1 MPELPEVETVKRVL
15 LPIVKDRTI
24 KKIEVLRKS
33 IVNNKEDEFISYY
46 TNERFLNIS
55 RIGKFLIFHLTND
68 KVLIS
73 HLRMEGKYIELLEE
87 DANTKYARVVFH
99 LDNNHKLCYD
109 DSRSFGRMI
118 INDESNYRNEKELS
132 KLGPEPFDVS
142 DVSFLV
148 NKTKRMNLP
157 IKTALLT
164 QELITGLG
172 NIYVDEV
179 LFASK
184 IHPLTPAKLIK
195 RNEWEKII
203 EESKRILNAAI
214 LAGGSTIKSYHPGK
228 DIDGNFQTSLLAYG
242 RNGQKCVVC
251 HTNMRFIKVN
261 GRGTTFC
268 PHCQIKLGKPLK
280 VAIVGKI
287 ASGKSAVLDVFN
299 KLGYLALSSDEIVHK
314 LYERKE
320 IQDLIIKRFKLKCD
334 TDFLTT
340 LTEHLKVKQHDLER
354 LEKIVHPLV
363 KKEIELEFKKSS
375 SPLLVA
381 EVPLLFKAKMENMF
395 DVIIGVDISEANQ
408 LKRLEIRDEEK
419 SAFLKR
425 INDLNNMFEEH
436 RQDLDFVVDNNSDL
450 QSLEKQTKAIINKV
464 LSRLD

>member
-15 LPIVKDRTI
+15 LPIVKNRTI

-46 TNERFLNIS
+46 TNERFLDIS

-109 DSRSFGRMI
+109 DSRSFGCMI

-142 DVSFLV
+142 DASFLV

-287 ASGKSAVLDVFN
+287 ASGKSAVLNVF
-299 KLGYLALSSDEIVHK
+299 KELGYLSLSSDEIVHN

-320 IQDLIIKRFKLKCD
+320 IQDLINKRLKLKGD
-334 TDFLTT
+334 ADFLTT
-340 LTEHLKVKQHDLER
+340 LTEHLKVKKQDLDR

-363 KKEIELEFKKSS
+363 KKEIESEFKKSS

-381 EVPLLFKAKMENMF
+381 EVPLLFKAKMGNMF
-395 DVIIGVDISEANQ
+395 DVIIGVDISETNQ
-408 LKRLEIRDEEK
+408 LKRLEIRDQEK

-450 QSLEKQTKAIINKV
+450 KSLEKQTKTIINKV